1 MPAWRMPLLLLS
13 LVQVDH
19 AAVPI
24 GRPGRVRYADRV
36 TEIFK
41 NMMMNKAPPFDP
53 PYITTTD
60 TIDGARAVETL
71 ADGTERVVTAQ
82 AIIHGRAVSSRP
94 ATPARKAVNPVVHG
108 NAESIL
114 FLDVPFAEKD
124 SVKRLGARW
133 DGAMRKW
140 YIPTAWMCTCSAAG
154 GPRRCNYRCSRLVS
168 FELTD
173 APAPG

>member
-1 MPAWRMPLLLLS
+1 
-13 LVQVDH
+13 
-19 AAVPI
+19 
-24 GRPGRVRYADRV
+24 
-36 TEIFK
+36 
-41 NMMMNKAPPFDP
+41 MNKAPPFDP

-140 YIPTAWMCTCSAAG
+140 YIP
-154 GPRRCNYRCSRLVS
+154 PRRGCAPVQPLVARGVAT
-168 FELTD
+168 TD
-173 APAPG
+173 AVVWSALNLRMPPAPG